1 MIREIWHYLTSGQK
15 PASTNLAP
23 DLAEFRSDILPAL
36 AAGPY
41 PAGDAKRDAVR
52 TFLAS
57 GDPGSRRTL
66 ALILWWCGAFDVQP
80 LTNTDDLKRWA
91 GKQEIARRIAAL
103 LYTDPPDPARPLFPH
118 PDFTEE

>member
-1 MIREIWHYLTSGQK
+1 MIRAILYYLTGRRTDSEN
-15 PASTNLAP
+15 SLAP
-23 DLAEFRSDILPAL
+23 DLAEFRSDILPVL

-80 LTNTDDLKRWA
+80 PADPEDLKRWA
-91 GKQEIARRIAAL
+91 GKQEIARRISAL
-103 LYTDPPDPARPLFPH
+103 LYTEPPDPARPLFPH

>member
-1 MIREIWHYLTSGQK
+1 MIRELWHYLAGKQPDAASG
-15 PASTNLAP
+15 LAP
-23 DLAEFRSDILPAL
+23 DLAEFRSEILPVL

-52 TFLAS
+52 TFLTS

-80 LTNTDDLKRWA
+80 PTDPEELKRWA
-91 GKQEIARRIAAL
+91 GKQEIGRRISAL

-118 PDFTEE
+118 PDFIEE